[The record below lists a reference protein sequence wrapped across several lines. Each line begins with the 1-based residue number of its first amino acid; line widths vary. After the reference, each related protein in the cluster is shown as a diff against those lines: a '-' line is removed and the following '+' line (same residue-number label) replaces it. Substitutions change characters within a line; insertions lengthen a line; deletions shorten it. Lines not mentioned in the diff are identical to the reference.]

1 MITLLNQLIQ
11 GAMNPKIGEKIKNIF
26 DAKEMKL
33 KDFAEEIGLARQNVY
48 RIFGKD
54 SIDTELLT
62 KISSVLEHDFF
73 QYYKSKESER
83 KASDELVASNKSN
96 VDIQNELEFYINE
109 LRLAKKEIDYLK
121 KIIELME
128 ERTKLLLSQK

>member
-1 MITLLNQLIQ
+1 MITLRSQLIQ
-11 GAMNPKIGEKIKNIF
+11 KAMNPTIGEKIKNIF

-33 KDFAEEIGLARQNVY
+33 KDFAEEIGVARQNVY
-48 RIFGKD
+48 RIFVKD

-62 KISSVLEHDFF
+62 KISSVLVHDFF
-73 QYYKSKESER
+73 QYYKVEDAEQKSG
-83 KASDELVASNKSN
+83 LPNKSSIDN
-96 VDIQNELEFYINE
+96 PNELEFYMNE

-128 ERTKLLLSQK
+128 ERTKLLLGQK

>member
-1 MITLLNQLIQ
+1 MITLHSQLIQ
-11 GAMNPKIGEKIKNIF
+11 RAMSPTIGEKIKNIF

-33 KDFAEEIGLARQNVY
+33 KDFAEEIGVARQNVY

-73 QYYKSKESER
+73 QYYKSEDAEQKNES
-83 KASDELVASNKSN
+83 LNKSSN
-96 VDIQNELEFYINE
+96 DNPNELEFYRNE

-128 ERTKLLLSQK
+128 ERTKLLLDHK